1 MSISTVANLT
11 TSLTDYVP
19 SKIAHCGR
27 WNKETALSKSNSL
40 TIKEKWLDPK
50 ALSLPPGTDQDMV
63 DKILI
68 IPPYRMVFEVIMPSG
83 YSAPEDFD
91 FRRESS
97 IHKLKKDFDKAVGER
112 VAFIVR
118 MRDEDREGEEKAYEN
133 AKKAVEEINSLLE
146 DAITNVK
153 VQVRTIIAKMLGG
166 RTKPDHLMTIGKSSL
181 KKISLK
187 RGVFESESSSGSE
200 LLDLKRALKRK
211 KWQYCGIAWKGSEC
225 VLTVRPKKPF
235 KEGELKELREALPDN
250 ARQGAHKIAA
260 MFKAESK
267 TNVAFKFKEGEKPPR
282 RRNIVHA
289 LKMQTN
295 TSVHVAKKF
304 GRYTDEDVSQENASE
319 KTQGKATKKSSK

>member
-1 MSISTVANLT
+1 MVVNST
-11 TSLTDYVP
+11 TSLTDHVP
-19 SKIAHCGR
+19 SKIANGGR

-50 ALSLPPGTDQDMV
+50 SLSLPPGTDKDVV

-68 IPPYRMVFEVIMPSG
+68 IPPYRMAFEVIMPSG
-83 YSAPEDFD
+83 CNAPEDFD
-91 FRRESS
+91 FRKESS
-97 IHKLKKDFDKAVGER
+97 LQKLKKDFDKAVGER
-112 VAFIVR
+112 VAYIVR
-118 MRDEDREGEEKAYEN
+118 MHDEDREGEEKAYEN

-153 VQVRTIIAKMLGG
+153 VQVRTLLAKMLGG
-166 RTKPDHLMTIGKSSL
+166 KTKPDHLMTVGTSSQ
-181 KKISLK
+181 KKVSLQ
-187 RGVFESESSSGSE
+187 RGVFESESNSSGSE
-200 LLDLKRALKRK
+200 LLDLQRALKRK

-235 KEGELKELREALPDN
+235 KEADLKELRETLPDN

-289 LKMQTN
+289 LKVQTN

-304 GRYTDEDVSQENASE
+304 GRYTEENVSQENASD